1 LLLCVHCRLKCY
13 CCHYPVPTGSQ
24 YIITDCGHVYDI
36 ECLALVVQVSLKHTI
51 LPTCCGEF
59 IPTRRFLH
67 LLSYGLK
74 KQFVEKEM
82 EMMIDPS
89 ERLYCPKMDCLAFV
103 GAVEADEDPSIQTC
117 LKCFTEIC
125 TQCRR
130 NVNDPASLH
139 LHRSASVHQYSH
151 FSASKFSPI
160 CKPHHVDDLHDCEV
174 LKVGRREGWQRCYQC
189 RSMVEILEGCNHITC
204 RCSAEFCYQCGR
216 PWKPRSCSCGG
227 EPSADRIITIH

>member
-1 LLLCVHCRLKCY
+1 
-13 CCHYPVPTGSQ
+13 
-24 YIITDCGHVYDI
+24 CGHVYDI

-51 LPTCCGEF
+51 LPTCCGQF

-103 GAVEADEDPSIQTC
+103 GAVEADESPDVQNCP
-117 LKCFTEIC
+117 KCFTEIC
-125 TQCRR
+125 TRCR
-130 NVNDPASLH
+130 P
-139 LHRSASVHQYSH
+139 
-151 FSASKFSPI
+151 SKFSPT
-160 CKPHHVDDLHDCEV
+160 CQPYHVDDLHDCEV

-216 PWKPRSCSCGG
+216 PWKPRSCPCGG
-227 EPSADRIITIH
+227 ESLVVRITALY